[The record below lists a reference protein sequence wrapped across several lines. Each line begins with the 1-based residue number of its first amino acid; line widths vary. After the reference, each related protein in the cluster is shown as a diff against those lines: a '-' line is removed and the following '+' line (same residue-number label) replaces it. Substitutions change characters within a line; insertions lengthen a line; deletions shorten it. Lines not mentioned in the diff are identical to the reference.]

1 MLSLPLQL
9 AFGFQQLVLQ
19 ILQLHQAL
27 ILLRVLTAL
36 LRLLLVHQALA
47 LGLQFRDTQLQR
59 SDCRIQPHPVLSAL
73 VYLIA
78 KLTHLLL
85 QASLL
90 LQLLIQ
96 LLTAVSKLTIYAQFE
111 LLQLSLSP
119 QPFQVLLQALKP
131 RSRLLKLL
139 L

>member
-1 MLSLPLQL
+1 MLPLPLQL
-9 AFGFQQLVLQ
+9 ALGFEQLVLQ

-36 LRLLLVHQALA
+36 LRLLLVYQALA
-47 LGLQFRDTQLQR
+47 LCLQFRDAQLQR
-59 SDCRIQPHPVLSAL
+59 SDGCIQSHPVLSAL
-73 VYLIA
+73 IYLIA

-85 QASLL
+85 QTSLL

-96 LLTAVSKLTIYAQFE
+96 LLTTISKLTINAQFE
-111 LLQLSLSP
+111 LLQLALSP
-119 QPFQVLLQALKP
+119 QPFQVLFQALKS